1 MKLATED
8 EIPALENFLKAHIET
23 SMFPLS
29 SLRRFGL
36 SGGHPRA
43 ARFWMRWKDGM
54 VTDALALSEEGFL
67 FPQCPTGGW
76 QDVAVVLRGEKV
88 KGILGDSGQ
97 STAMRAAIGLSARA
111 EMDDVDPL
119 YTVNLA
125 DLVMPDVQG
134 YELSPITPA
143 LRETAIRWRASF
155 LREVMPVPGE
165 DLDERAEGEID
176 AYMAADSHRVL
187 LKDGMPLAMTGFNA
201 QLEEAVQVGGVYTP
215 DSLRGNGYARRAVAM
230 HLAEARDQGVGRS
243 ILFAA
248 SEQAGKV
255 YEAIGFRREGA
266 FALTMYETPQVI
278 HV

>member
-8 EIPALENFLKAHIET
+8 EILALEDFLKAHIET

-54 VTDALALSEEGFL
+54 VTDAFALSEEGFL
-67 FPQCPTGGW
+67 FPQCRTGGW
-76 QDVAVVLRGEKV
+76 QDVAVVLRGERV

-119 YTVNLA
+119 YTVDLA

-134 YELSPITPA
+134 YELSPIT
-143 LRETAIRWRASF
+143 
-155 LREVMPVPGE
+155 
-165 DLDERAEGEID
+165 
-176 AYMAADSHRVL
+176 
-187 LKDGMPLAMTGFNA
+187 GFNA
-201 QLEEAVQVGGVYTP
+201 QLGEAVQVGGVYTP

-255 YEAIGFRREGA
+255 CEAIGFRRQGA